1 MSGYEQVSALIDEG
15 YEYHD
20 MDDGFNNDIIG
31 LHVADIDNLYELNNV
46 RTNESKTT
54 VSEQSDELKSDSSN
68 VVMAESEGS
77 AESVPIY
84 VKEKAQAIRNDG
96 NTNQKNQQTKP
107 GIHEHDS
114 FNVTKKEENQ
124 TQDPDFHS
132 DRN

>member
-15 YEYHD
+15 YGYYD

-31 LHVADIDNLYELNNV
+31 LHVANIDDLYEMNNV
-46 RTNESKTT
+46 WTNESKTT
-54 VSEQSDELKSDSSN
+54 ISKQSDELKSDGSN
-68 VVMAESEGS
+68 VVTAESEGS
-77 AESVPIY
+77 TELVPLC
-84 VKEKAQAIRNDG
+84 VQEKGWAIRNNG
-96 NTNQKNQQTKP
+96 NTNQNVQQTKP